1 MGVVVR
7 FGNQKGFLRQGTWR
21 SADLRLE
28 AQLNALTEEWI
39 QATGG
44 PKLDSSDPEKDVA
57 REMAGRLG
65 GKLLAAATAR
75 TDEGARRY
83 FAQRQLKLFS

>member
-1 MGVVVR
+1 MGIVVR
-7 FGNQKGFLRQGTWR
+7 FRDQKSFLRQGAWR

-44 PKLDSSDPEKDVA
+44 PRLDSSDPEKEVA
-57 REMAGRLG
+57 REMARRLG
-65 GKLLAAATAR
+65 GKILAAVPAR

-83 FAQRQLKLFS
+83 FAHRQLKLFS